1 MAEAARVWRHRT
13 GELVLDRTRVMGILN
28 VTPDSFSD
36 GGRYFEPD
44 AALRHGLELVEQG
57 ADLLDIGGEST
68 RPGSDAVSAEEEW
81 RRIGTVIRDLAA
93 KVDVPLS
100 IDTMKAAVA
109 AKAIDAGASLVN
121 DVSGVRDPAM
131 VRAVAERKAGVVVM
145 HMAGNPKT
153 MQEHPHYADVVREVG
168 AFLTD
173 RIRTLEV
180 AGVRSD
186 AIAVDPGVGFGKTP
200 DHNLTILGH
209 LDRIVDLGHPVV
221 VGVSRKSFLEK
232 FGGGGPGERLSGSLA
247 AATFAVTKGAQ
258 VVRVHDV
265 RETVRAVRV
274 TDALRRGEK
283 L

>member
-1 MAEAARVWRHRT
+1 MAEAAHVWRHRT
-13 GELVLDRTRVMGILN
+13 GEIVLDRTRVMGILN
-28 VTPDSFSD
+28 VTPESFSA

-44 AALRHGLELVEQG
+44 AALRHGIELVEQG

-81 RRIGTVIRDLAA
+81 RRIGTVIRDLAV

-145 HMAGNPKT
+145 HM
-153 MQEHPHYADVVREVG
+153 
-168 AFLTD
+168 
-173 RIRTLEV
+173 
-180 AGVRSD
+180 
-186 AIAVDPGVGFGKTP
+186 
-200 DHNLTILGH
+200 
-209 LDRIVDLGHPVV
+209 
-221 VGVSRKSFLEK
+221 
-232 FGGGGPGERLSGSLA
+232 GGGPGERLSGSLA